1 MGCKAKGLMLMGSL
15 VLFLSLISFISCGND
30 DPSSSQ
36 KWILREVYHFY
47 FHQPPNAFTGLYRTQ
62 GIATDGS
69 QWLFSWSYGLE
80 RADDNFD
87 SLQRNSS
94 FSLPDNISPGIP
106 PELWDQ
112 RLDHI
117 GDIDCYNGIIYA
129 SLDSKADNYQKG
141 HVALYN
147 AADLS
152 YSGIAYPLIGAPN
165 NPHDDVASWVAVDPA
180 WGYGYG
186 KEWKN
191 GNTINVYRL
200 EDWSFSHTISMT
212 QPLKNIQGAKVRGDW
227 LYMSS
232 DNETRS
238 VYRANLVD
246 GRVEDLFQIPPP
258 EKGDVEVEGIALRDA
273 SDGGLDLY
281 VEVYT
286 DPDASGHDLNN
297 PNLRLD
303 LYHYWSPN
311 E

>member
-1 MGCKAKGLMLMGSL
+1 MTCNGKGLILRS
-15 VLFLSLISFISCGND
+15 FLLCLPLISVFSCGDND
-30 DPSSSQ
+30 SPSPQ
-36 KWILREVYHFY
+36 NWFFQEVYHFY

-62 GIATDGS
+62 GIATDGD
-69 QWLFSWSYGLE
+69 QWFFSWNYGLE
-80 RADDNFD
+80 RADENFD

-94 FSLPDNISPGIP
+94 FSLPNNISPGIP
-106 PELWDQ
+106 PVLWDQ
-112 RLDHI
+112 QLDHI
-117 GDIDCYNGIIYA
+117 GDIDYHNGIIYA
-129 SLDSKADNYQKG
+129 SLDSKADNYQNG

-152 YSGIAYPLIGAPN
+152 YAGIAHPLVGAPS

-180 WGYGYG
+180 RGYGYG
-186 KEWKN
+186 KEWKS

-200 EDWSFSHTISMT
+200 EDWGYSHTISMT
-212 QPLKNIQGAKVRGDW
+212 QALVRVQGGKVCGDW

-238 VYRANLVD
+238 VYRANLVT
-246 GRVEDLFQIPPP
+246 GKVEELFRIPPP
-258 EKGDVEVEGIALRDA
+258 EKGDLEVEGIALRDA

-281 VEVYT
+281 VEVYA
-286 DPDASGHDLNN
+286 DPDASGHDLTN

-311 E
+311 K